1 MRRSV
6 SASSSFAQSEWSCS
20 AKPDTKHTRIVAM
33 LRSPGGATIAAI
45 MIATELQQH
54 SVRALLAGV
63 VRKKLGLNLMSERT
77 DKARVYRI
85 KDGKGSFAAAVK
97 QAT

>member
-1 MRRSV
+1 
-6 SASSSFAQSEWSCS
+6 
-20 AKPDTKHTRIVAM
+20 
-33 LRSPGGATIAAI
+33 